1 MENYRENILARKD
14 FVINDPPQAII
25 NQVQAIKTLYDTVT
39 GSRLG
44 GMSRLEGSRRVVVGE
59 NRQFVPS
66 LIPPLVQQQPQSFIN
81 PSFDSAYTT
90 VDNKNTSH
98 LSGYLLQGAPITTNP
113 PVFINRTSVQTLYS

>member
-44 GMSRLEGSRRVVVGE
+44 GMSRLQGSRRVVVGE

-66 LIPPLVQQQPQSFIN
+66 LIPPLVQQPLSYIN
-81 PSFDSAYTT
+81 PGIESVYTT